1 MTEGWCYGSMSVV
14 APRKGHYCHRGLWEM
29 TPDVLL
35 LILALTACLTE
46 PVRSEEDDGS
56 GVQEKEAQV
65 AKQMTSMTTIIHTSE
80 VISVSD
86 NPITVS
92 TQDAEVSG
100 LAETLAQVTSE
111 KNSTEI
117 SNETH
122 TKARNVTTEV
132 KHDKGRKLPTN
143 DTAGDEEDHQ
153 EEDENMGSS
162 PEPEKTDDQETY
174 IIVAASVTLAVL
186 LAAAVVGLLFL
197 CRRRRKNTPGEVELG
212 MDFLESLPAH
222 FRAFSFLSPSSLTA
236 LTPPVMPKL
245 CVCLAQARRQS
256 DPQRPHP
263 VTHCQRPVSRHHC
276 TLPET
281 LWSDARGRRS
291 CPPVVQGE
299 PARYRASCFYNVM
312 ADRRAPC
319 EMNTSD

>member
-212 MDFLESLPAH
+212 MDENLFTGLTTHANEGVICGYALRSESSSACGRTPGGLFNIRTSFPQPPSPMSQKPLQEVEARERPTRAQLDIFSDLVLAECRLEAQTESLH
-222 FRAFSFLSPSSLTA
+222 HWNHVSLRPEDRFTEVVA
-236 LTPPVMPKL
+236 L
-245 CVCLAQARRQS
+245 
-256 DPQRPHP
+256 
-263 VTHCQRPVSRHHC
+263 
-276 TLPET
+276 
-281 LWSDARGRRS
+281 
-291 CPPVVQGE
+291 
-299 PARYRASCFYNVM
+299 
-312 ADRRAPC
+312 
-319 EMNTSD
+319 